1 MAVNIGP
8 KIGVDGEAEY
18 RRQINQIIQQS
29 KTLESQMKLVAS
41 SFTSATS
48 AEEKSA
54 KTSAVL
60 TKQIEVQRARVKL
73 LAEQT
78 GKAAAKYGEAD
89 IRTQKY
95 QEQLNKAT
103 ASLNKMQNEL
113 RDTSRGV
120 EELSNSEEKGS
131 KKTKDFAGSIK
142 DVFSSAANKGAGGAL
157 TFGKAIMAHIIA
169 EGVIAGVK
177 ALAAAMKKLVEV
189 TIDLG
194 KQSVQAFAEYEQLV
208 GGVDTLFKSSSM
220 QVQQYAN
227 DAYKS
232 AGLSANEY
240 METVTSFSASLIQ
253 SLGGDTEEA
262 AKLANMA
269 IIDMSDNAN
278 KMGTDMTSIQNAYQ
292 GFAKQ
297 NYTMLDNLKLGYG
310 GTAREMARLVNESGV
325 LGDALIDLEDTTG
338 LGAALQDVGYAKIVE
353 AIHAVQVEMDITGTT
368 AKEAAS
374 TIQGSSNAMKSA
386 WRNLLTGM
394 SADNLSLD
402 KLVKNAVDSIKTY
415 ADNLLPRIQ
424 IMAPRLAEGMTQLI
438 NGLIPYIS
446 PAIESLLP
454 AVMQGIGGL
463 ISGIVGALPAVA
475 QALSAVVPMLVDQI
489 IVLLPQIISAG
500 LEIVTALAAGIG
512 DNLPVIIPAVV
523 DAVFE
528 IASNLVAN
536 IDKVIL
542 AAGKI
547 IAGLA
552 QGLIEAIPHL
562 VYRIPEIIAAI
573 AAGLMKG
580 MARIVEAG
588 ANLLQGIW
596 KGILSAKDWL
606 VEKIKGL
613 AGDIVGWFKGFLG
626 IHSPSKVFADEV
638 GKFIPPGITLGVEQ
652 AMPRAMRA
660 MGDELAALTDIPLPG
675 AGSTTTTNMGGVVLN
690 VYGAEGQDVNALAD
704 AVMYRLQSAVDRREA
719 VFA

>member
-120 EELSNSEEKGS
+120 EDLGEDMN
-131 KKTKDFAGSIK
+131 
-142 DVFSSAANKGAGGAL
+142 V
-157 TFGKAIMAHIIA
+157 GKS
-169 EGVIAGVK
+169 K
-177 ALAAAMKKLVEV
+177 ALSFGDVLKANLASEFIVSGIKAMASAIKEAASALAE
-189 TIDLG
+189 LG
-194 KQSVQAFAEYEQLV
+194 KQSIMGFAEQEQLI
-208 GGVDTLFKSSSM
+208 GGVDTLFKESSA

-227 DAYKS
+227 EAYKA
-232 AGLSANEY
+232 AGLSANQY
-240 METVTSFSASLIQ
+240 METVTSFSASLLQ
-253 SLGGDTEEA
+253 SMGGDTQA
-262 AKLANMA
+262 AAEKANRA
-269 IIDMSDNAN
+269 ITDMSDNAN

-310 GTAREMARLVNESGV
+310 GTKQEMERLVAEAAAMTEEQEKLNV
-325 LGDALIDLEDTTG
+325 AVNAGDLSFSN
-338 LGAALQDVGYAKIVE
+338 IVD
-353 AIHAVQVEMDITGTT
+353 AISVVQEHLDIAGTT
-368 AKEAAS
+368 ADEAAT
-374 TIQGSSNAMKSA
+374 TIQGSANAMKSA
-386 WRNLLTGM
+386 WRNLITGM
-394 SADNLSLD
+394 SNENLDLGELVQNTIDSINIFADNLTTRLQIMLPRFAEGLN
-402 KLVKNAVDSIKTY
+402 KLVT
-415 ADNLLPRIQ
+415 
-424 IMAPRLAEGMTQLI
+424 
-438 NGLIPYIS
+438 GLIPYVG
-446 PAIESLLP
+446 PALELLLP
-454 AVMQGIGGL
+454 SLVQGIGGL
-463 ISGIVGALPAVA
+463 VSGIVQALPA
-475 QALSAVVPMLVDQI
+475 AVEAITAVIPMLVEQLTI
-489 IVLLPQIISAG
+489 LLPQIISAG
-500 LEIVTALAAGIG
+500 VEIIAALASGIG
-512 DNLPVIIPAVV
+512 ENLPTLIPAVV
-523 DAVFE
+523 DAIITITE
-528 IASNLVAN
+528 GLLDH
-536 IDKVIL
+536 IDLLII
-542 AAGKI
+542 AAGQLI
-547 IAGLA
+547 VGLA
-552 QGLIEAIPHL
+552 EGLIKAIPRL
-562 VYRIPEIIAAI
+562 IGRLPEIISAI
-573 AAGLMKG
+573 VNGL
-580 MARIVEAG
+580 
-588 ANLLQGIW
+588 L
-596 KGILSAKDWL
+596 
-606 VEKIKGL
+606 KGL
-613 AGDIVGWFKGFLG
+613 AAIGEVGLELVKGLFNGISNAAKWLYEKVKGWASSVVGWIKDFFG

-704 AVMYRLQSAVDRREA
+704 AVMYRLQSAVERKEA